1 MAQLTPEQRRTRAR
15 LETIIRL
22 MSPALDLVLAV
33 GERISRLV
41 EPVDH
46 EYYPPRVG
54 QVEPPAP
61 GSEPRA
67 SED

>member
-15 LETIIRL
+15 VETIIRL

-61 GSEPRA
+61 GSEPRV